1 MGKYDLST
9 PLAIQS
15 AAKAANIQAK
25 NEPRQSS
32 YNAAWLHGY
41 ASALQDAAGQLEP
54 FQRLVNEVLNY
65 LGEHHDQSQ
74 LYDMFHGDI
83 GMTDEEIEFL
93 GFELPNYVADSS
105 ISHNHADTTISN
117 ITKDSCIKQWYL
129 EAYPTDSLG
138 AEIRDNF
145 TFTDAFHTLE
155 NKACIYEALNVHD
168 SVIRERVF
176 DELAQLYGVE
186 YGVIYDMWCYEKMP
200 LSEQLQSATDRIS
213 SVESINSTKER
224 AVEPDL

>member
-1 MGKYDLST
+1 MGKYDLSS

-25 NEPRQSS
+25 NEPGQSS

-54 FQRLVNEVLNY
+54 FQRLVDEVLNY

-93 GFELPNYVADSS
+93 GFDLPDYVTGNS
-105 ISHNHADTTISN
+105 ISQNHTDITISN
-117 ITKDSCIKQWYL
+117 TTKDSFIKQWYL
-129 EAYPTDSLG
+129 KAFPTDSLG

-155 NKACIYEALNVHD
+155 NKACIYEALGVLD
-168 SVIRERVF
+168 SVVRERVF
-176 DELAQLYGVE
+176 EELAQLYGVE

-200 LSEQLQSATDRIS
+200 LSEQIQTATDRIS
-213 SVESINSTKER
+213 FAEPNNATKEQ
-224 AVEPDL
+224 AAEPDL